1 MQENTVFVRRY
12 HTDDNRFFIR
22 EREIWRYS
30 GYRGLKNGIEQELQD
45 ILAQVIKELQNG
57 FSYKVCYRK
66 IKITWENGVPN
77 FPDCIDYL
85 KQSNDLTK
93 CLKGSDEIIV
103 FGATIGLEL
112 DRMIAKY
119 QRISPTKAL
128 LMQAYGAERIE
139 CLCDVF
145 CNEIKEELQK
155 EGVSCTARFS
165 PGYGDLPLEAQKQIF
180 ALLDC
185 QRQIGLT
192 LNDSLLMTPSK
203 SVTAIFGIGSCIHN
217 VREKNCKICQKN
229 DCAYRRIDR

>member
-12 HTDDNRFFIR
+12 NTDDKRFLIR

-30 GYRGLKNGIEQELQD
+30 GYRGLKNGVEQELQD
-45 ILAQVIKELQNG
+45 LLAQVIKELQNR
-57 FSYKVCYRK
+57 FSYKICYRK
-66 IKITWENGVPN
+66 IKIIWENDVLK
-77 FPDCIDYL
+77 FPDCMDYL
-85 KQSNDLTK
+85 EQSNDLTK
-93 CLKGSDEIIV
+93 CLKGSEEIIV
-103 FGATIGLEL
+103 FGANIGLEL

-145 CNEIKEELQK
+145 CNEIKEQLQK
-155 EGVSCTARFS
+155 QGLSCTARFS

-203 SVTAIFGIGSCIHN
+203 SVTAIFGIGSCVGN
-217 VREKNCKICQKN
+217 TKEKNCNICKKN